1 MAPHENKGKGICD
14 NLQLLRQE
22 GSQVQDLL
30 GRERVRDNRPHAQ
43 KGAGKQEQG
52 GIEPVLKQDACVPG
66 LRQAQEHSEE
76 EKVAFSRDKFLSRSN
91 NKKGVTLQM
100 ECMYFGA
107 EIAEKEAEM
116 DSSFGELVSSYLEP
130 YTFEDYVDDNPEN
143 LPNRPYTFKSAEES
157 EPERIY
163 EGLPEEEEYAK
174 SPAKKESEEEDSEE
188 EIPLMEEPEG
198 AFLADETIFT
208 HGSV

>member
-1 MAPHENKGKGICD
+1 
-14 NLQLLRQE
+14 
-22 GSQVQDLL
+22 
-30 GRERVRDNRPHAQ
+30 
-43 KGAGKQEQG
+43 
-52 GIEPVLKQDACVPG
+52 
-66 LRQAQEHSEE
+66 
-76 EKVAFSRDKFLSRSN
+76 
-91 NKKGVTLQM
+91 M